1 MKLGKGGTVVNT
13 KNNIIP
19 TNKKSEMVTRW
30 VEAGDKA
37 MSRNDYE
44 LAVAI
49 YSNAF
54 TVDQIE
60 TGKYLIPRISACY
73 RRMSRPKLA
82 IQFYESAVEKYGNQA
97 EDPVVLTA
105 ISSAYGDVKK
115 WSEARRCIKR
125 AIELN
130 DGVIDDYISNVIGR
144 IKSNSSG
151 WSVQVEEILFA

>member
-19 TNKKSEMVTRW
+19 TNNKSEMVTRW

-60 TGKYLIPRISACY
+60 TGKLSIPCSGY
-73 RRMSRPKLA
+73 R
-82 IQFYESAVEKYGNQA
+82 
-97 EDPVVLTA
+97 
-105 ISSAYGDVKK
+105 
-115 WSEARRCIKR
+115 
-125 AIELN
+125 
-130 DGVIDDYISNVIGR
+130 
-144 IKSNSSG
+144 
-151 WSVQVEEILFA
+151 

>member
-1 MKLGKGGTVVNT
+1 M
-13 KNNIIP
+13 
-19 TNKKSEMVTRW
+19 
-30 VEAGDKA
+30 
-37 MSRNDYE
+37 
-44 LAVAI
+44 
-49 YSNAF
+49 
-54 TVDQIE
+54 
-60 TGKYLIPRISACY
+60 
-73 RRMSRPKLA
+73 A

>member
-1 MKLGKGGTVVNT
+1 MKPGKGGTVVNT

-44 LAVAI
+44 LAVSI

-105 ISSAYGDVKK
+105 ISSAYGDINE
-115 WSEARRCIKR
+115 WDEALRCARK
-125 AIELN
+125 AIALN
-130 DGVIDDYISNVIGR
+130 DGVIDEYMSNVLGR
-144 IKSNSSG
+144 IESNTKMHNY
-151 WSVQVEEILFA
+151 VLA